1 MSWLGHIVISIG
13 ALVMSIFGNNH
24 IINVNTATTSL
35 EETQSVT
42 STSMIGNT
50 IIATTSSITTGNGV
64 VTKSPANTDIKIFAT
79 TTGMHASAHVQ
90 LSGDEITTVTC
101 GSSGCFAKEFAICSP
116 AIEDISFGPTIFH
129 AEILGTLSD
138 RCRVSMEYTKYPNS
152 AWVNQPMIC
161 MLDSKNS
168 FAQEQQNAFSTIQSP
183 TSTCK
188 GPLAAIVR
196 AWMNGSGD
204 HR

>member
-79 TTGMHASAHVQ
+79 TTIAY
-90 LSGDEITTVTC
+90 
-101 GSSGCFAKEFAICSP
+101 
-116 AIEDISFGPTIFH
+116 TIK
-129 AEILGTLSD
+129 A
-138 RCRVSMEYTKYPNS
+138 
-152 AWVNQPMIC
+152 
-161 MLDSKNS
+161 
-168 FAQEQQNAFSTIQSP
+168 
-183 TSTCK
+183 
-188 GPLAAIVR
+188 
-196 AWMNGSGD
+196 
-204 HR
+204 